1 MAQEWGSQPADFNQ
15 EPRKVFIN
23 FLIWNIKEIETHLFY
38 GGKMS
43 HAIRLLQGLISSLD
57 QKSQKALE
65 TQFGKLIGYESNL
78 LTLSDRTELVTNY
91 RDVLAYLHET
101 YLKEVQF
108 ARPKY
113 KPSKLEVPQE

>member
-1 MAQEWGSQPADFNQ
+1 MAQWGSQPVDFNQ

-23 FLIWNIKEIETHLFY
+23 FLIWNIKEIETQLFY
-38 GGKMS
+38 GGRTS

-65 TQFGKLIGYESNL
+65 TQFDKLLGYESNI
-78 LTLSDRTELVTNY
+78 LTLSSRTELVTIY
-91 RDVLAYLHET
+91 KATLAFLHET